1 MQSTPI
7 NTNAVMIRQ
16 PYFNLP
22 QEFVLYNALSGDGSN
37 NLAHFEAGSI
47 GWATLS
53 ALSAFAIN
61 VSSAGNGLNRN
72 LYLIT
77 SPTSTIYLSANSVQ
91 ASGDVYA
98 VKYHGDGSL
107 LTGIS
112 GGSVGALSA
121 QVNATTTFLTAYSG
135 NWQNTYTTVCAYSAS
150 WGTGGG
156 GGSNVSGISGNW
168 QNTYTT
174 VSANSA
180 NWNTAYTL
188 ATGLTSLSSN
198 WQNTYTTVQT
208 NSGIW
213 STGGGSGTS
222 SPYSNGTGCS
232 SIQPVSGTNRSS
244 GTYSVVGGGCG
255 NNALSGFDAIS
266 SGTCNYACGMNSFI
280 GGGGDNVTK
289 GLASNVAGGFANQ
302 ALSAYSNVAGG
313 WANTASGYGSHV
325 GGGIGNVVSGN
336 SSSINGGYNNTAS
349 GCYSTI
355 TGGCFNALTGSY
367 VSILG
372 GTSHLILSAIGT
384 TIVGGYNHTLSAGSN
399 YSVIAGGRT
408 NSASAC
414 YGAILGGHFN
424 VACSIYGSIGGGEYN
439 TTAGCFS
446 TVMAGRCN
454 SALSA
459 YSTVIGGCCNFANNC
474 VTTVAG
480 GRLNNVIGFGGFIG
494 GGSYNTST
502 GSHAVI
508 AGGCCNTATG
518 NNTFIAG
525 GCNNDTKGKI
535 NTFILGSNLS
545 ATATDYTYVNNLTS
559 QGLINGLTLDTGLVQ
574 APSGPLKLRAASDSL
589 GAVNLQIANITGING
604 LIVTNE
610 SLGLSEIAV
619 KANTA
624 QQMNFRMEG
633 RSAYIQAGNAQELQI
648 IDNTSSGVQIATFG
662 QNVAT
667 IGNANTNMHVG
678 IGKSPSTSYSV
689 DAAGSINAS
698 AFYGDGSHL
707 TGINSGLTFISATS
721 SIQPNFNS
729 STTSS
734 ACYSNVLGGF
744 KNTLNTTACFS
755 HIGGGACH
763 TNSAYC
769 SFIGGGCK
777 NTLNVSASGSVI
789 VGGGSNTSSG
799 GYNFI
804 GGGRNNQTT
813 CYASVIVGGN
823 KNCTFGAGAIIV
835 GGCSNCNDGTDSF
848 IAGGC
853 YNSASGFKNVF
864 ILGTTLSAS
873 VADYTYVQNL
883 SAPGKICAGFLYGNG
898 STITG
903 LQGVASGQTYKY
915 GNTLVGTIIPISGAN
930 VATAGCFTNIGGGCN
945 NINSGCFSTIDNG
958 RYNTN
963 SGFYS
968 FIAGGSGN
976 NNSFTNTF
984 LLGSN
989 LSASQNNYTYTNNLS
1004 VQGTASIGTPTL
1016 ASTLNNSILTVIGA
1030 ASGST
1035 FNQIQ
1040 NTYASVSAS
1049 TDLSFYNDSGTTY
1062 LDIGIN
1068 STKYN
1073 GSLYGPTFN
1082 IVGPGDSYLYPTSGN
1097 LAIGTANNGTGDLVL
1112 FTGGTTTSSERMR
1125 VTNSGNVGIGTS
1137 TPNTNLTVAGSI
1149 SATGQV
1155 TAVGNS
1161 YIATGP
1167 NTLLTGGLKNVFAT
1181 VNPILL
1187 PSNYYLYEGYVY
1199 FNTAI
1204 TLTFAYA
1211 LSANGTF
1218 TQIDTNHYLDNSATG
1233 SVDYGIDQVTSSNIL
1248 TYTGATNLLTLAASP
1263 YRLKVEALIQNGT
1276 ATTIAFCLSSNK
1288 SSGSITMQRRAWR
1301 LTQFGQ
1307 NGLF

>member
-198 WQNTYTTVQT
+198 WQSTYTTVSSNSANWNTAYTLVQGNSASWNNALSAYTFIADGSTSIFKLSSTAPFTNAAGYIVAMNGAIQT
-208 NSGIW
+208 PNTDFTITYSGTNYLNLNFTPRLGALI
-213 STGGGSGTS
+213 TVQVLGNVGIGTS

-336 SSSINGGYNNTAS
+336 SSSINGGYN
-349 GCYSTI
+349 
-355 TGGCFNALTGSY
+355 
-367 VSILG
+367 
-372 GTSHLILSAIGT
+372 
-384 TIVGGYNHTLSAGSN
+384 
-399 YSVIAGGRT
+399 
-408 NSASAC
+408 
-414 YGAILGGHFN
+414 
-424 VACSIYGSIGGGEYN
+424 
-439 TTAGCFS
+439 
-446 TVMAGRCN
+446 
-454 SALSA
+454 
-459 YSTVIGGCCNFANNC
+459 
-474 VTTVAG
+474 
-480 GRLNNVIGFGGFIG
+480 
-494 GGSYNTST
+494 
-502 GSHAVI
+502 
-508 AGGCCNTATG
+508 
-518 NNTFIAG
+518 
-525 GCNNDTKGKI
+525 
-535 NTFILGSNLS
+535 
-545 ATATDYTYVNNLTS
+545 
-559 QGLINGLTLDTGLVQ
+559 
-574 APSGPLKLRAASDSL
+574 
-589 GAVNLQIANITGING
+589 
-604 LIVTNE
+604 
-610 SLGLSEIAV
+610 
-619 KANTA
+619 
-624 QQMNFRMEG
+624 
-633 RSAYIQAGNAQELQI
+633 
-648 IDNTSSGVQIATFG
+648 
-662 QNVAT
+662 
-667 IGNANTNMHVG
+667 
-678 IGKSPSTSYSV
+678 
-689 DAAGSINAS
+689 
-698 AFYGDGSHL
+698 
-707 TGINSGLTFISATS
+707 
-721 SIQPNFNS
+721 
-729 STTSS
+729 
-734 ACYSNVLGGF
+734 
-744 KNTLNTTACFS
+744 
-755 HIGGGACH
+755 
-763 TNSAYC
+763 
-769 SFIGGGCK
+769 
-777 NTLNVSASGSVI
+777 
-789 VGGGSNTSSG
+789 
-799 GYNFI
+799 
-804 GGGRNNQTT
+804 
-813 CYASVIVGGN
+813 
-823 KNCTFGAGAIIV
+823 
-835 GGCSNCNDGTDSF
+835 
-848 IAGGC
+848 
-853 YNSASGFKNVF
+853 
-864 ILGTTLSAS
+864 
-873 VADYTYVQNL
+873 
-883 SAPGKICAGFLYGNG
+883 
-898 STITG
+898 
-903 LQGVASGQTYKY
+903 
-915 GNTLVGTIIPISGAN
+915 
-930 VATAGCFTNIGGGCN
+930 
-945 NINSGCFSTIDNG
+945 
-958 RYNTN
+958 NTN

-1161 YIATGP
+1161 YIVTGS

-1233 SVDYGIDQVTSSNIL
+1233 AVDYGIDQVTSSNIL

-1288 SSGSITMQRRAWR
+1288 SSSSITMQRRAWR